1 LRLLQPGSGY
11 RVNVDS
17 LLLLAFAG
25 DRRVDRVVDLGAG
38 VGALALL
45 ALHRGIAKRAL
56 LVEASA
62 ELVLLA
68 QKNLAHAGFEG
79 EARRLDLRREKLSE
93 TGVPL
98 VLCNPPYYPPKS
110 HRPAR
115 DPSRALAR
123 SGELDPSCKR
133 QPEHSRERRAARSS
147 VTLLRSYQSF
157 CKPPPLSCSLRNDSV
172 SSTRGKVSPARLV
185 LVELRSRAPACWS

>member
-1 LRLLQPGSGY
+1 VARASARHTTDSLLGGALRLLQPGSGY

-25 DRRVDRVVDLGAG
+25 ERRVDRVVDLGAG

-56 LVEASA
+56 LVEASS

-79 EARRLDLRREKLSE
+79 EARHLDRRREM
-93 TGVPL
+93 
-98 VLCNPPYYPPKS
+98 
-110 HRPAR
+110 
-115 DPSRALAR
+115 
-123 SGELDPSCKR
+123 
-133 QPEHSRERRAARSS
+133 
-147 VTLLRSYQSF
+147 
-157 CKPPPLSCSLRNDSV
+157 
-172 SSTRGKVSPARLV
+172 
-185 LVELRSRAPACWS
+185 